1 MCSRSCGVVE
11 RPLSALC
18 TVQWLDPSRA
28 RYFKNLYSWF
38 MAQRSGW
45 YLSASW
51 VQCVWSLE
59 SFHSGPFGI
68 MLVYAGRFA
77 RSWQLF
83 DTQQTTHV
91 RLKCISQIK
100 GEKTS
105 QSLLKPTIHHSAY
118 SLARN
123 RHLAP
128 VWPDISDRWP
138 PPPWT
143 CWCFFGRCC
152 PTQVGEHRWEA
163 SNGTLKAGQSKT
175 ASINGI
181 LNGHIYGAR
190 YQPIQP
196 YQPPSAH

>member
-51 VQCVWSLE
+51 VQSVWSLE

-68 MLVYAGRFA
+68 MLVYYMLVDSHVHGNSLIPSKQHTFVWNAFPKLKGKKRRKA
-77 RSWQLF
+77 YWNPLF
-83 DTQQTTHV
+83 T
-91 RLKCISQIK
+91 K
-100 GEKTS
+100 
-105 QSLLKPTIHHSAY
+105 AY

-123 RHLAP
+123 RHLAKP
-128 VWPDISDRWP
+128 QCG
-138 PPPWT
+138 T
-143 CWCFFGRCC
+143 CLRQIAPSMDLLMLLRPMLSNKGRGAS
-152 PTQVGEHRWEA
+152 VG
-163 SNGTLKAGQSKT
+163 SLKWYVEGWSVQNSF
-175 ASINGI
+175 
-181 LNGHIYGAR
+181 
-190 YQPIQP
+190 YQWYP
-196 YQPPSAH
+196 